1 MGLTSGG
8 IRQEPL
14 EMLPGETVVKIVSGG
29 DHLVCLSNKGEIF
42 TGGQYLKMLHK
53 EFLFYYFI
61 YIPLYVFIFLSVSN
75 SFKKIF

>member
-29 DHLVCLSNKGEIF
+29 DHLVCLTNNGEIVFCYLFLGQAVLSF
-42 TGGQYLKMLHK
+42 TCL
-53 EFLFYYFI
+53 E
-61 YIPLYVFIFLSVSN
+61 PT
-75 SFKKIF
+75 

>member
-29 DHLVCLSNKGEIF
+29 DHLVCLSNKKFNNSCQVNKF
-42 TGGQYLKMLHK
+42 TTLLV
-53 EFLFYYFI
+53 FFICSWDLFRQCRGI
-61 YIPLYVFIFLSVSN
+61 LREVSSIVF
-75 SFKKIF
+75 